1 MIYHGVFQ
9 IPLLTHIFSQ
19 KVFKVSQHLRQVFLV
34 HDHFHVV
41 VLFLGLSV
49 GKMLESWK
57 NWVEQYMG
65 VSKNRGTPWMVY
77 DGKPY

>member
-1 MIYHGVFQ
+1 MMYYGVFQ

-41 VLFLGLSV
+41 VLFLGLSE
-49 GKMLESWK
+49 GKMLGSAGK
-57 NWVEQYMG
+57 KPGGAAKIASVVTGQIA
-65 VSKNRGTPWMVY
+65 SK
-77 DGKPY
+77 